1 CHRLYP
7 EVFALFA
14 QLSCAGAP
22 GACGHPAFPAP
33 SLRRADE
40 IDAKL
45 GREMRREEAR
55 CLSGEGR
62 LSSCLAPHAGRG
74 RIASPD
80 AIRVRGS
87 LRALSRHLYSRTE
100 PLIPTFSP

>member
-1 CHRLYP
+1 MIH
-7 EVFALFA
+7 
-14 QLSCAGAP
+14 
-22 GACGHPAFPAP
+22 
-33 SLRRADE
+33 
-40 IDAKL
+40 AKL
-45 GREMRREEAR
+45 GRETRREKMM

-87 LRALSRHLYSRTE
+87 LRARRRHLYSRTE
-100 PLIPTFSP
+100 PLIPTVSP